1 MATTNSYRSRFSP
14 ESHFFTDP
22 SVMTQSEA
30 QIFGPIDDREFRLT
44 TKFNAPGAKAF
55 AICKG
60 IVLIQPQAGSVDK
73 VNLILRP
80 YTQPITGF
88 NIKYFIYRGLDKS
101 SFFSADQVIEK
112 SETSSDLIKRVNKD
126 FISFHQKGNDAVP
139 PFLAKY
145 LGYNPLVQED
155 TQMIDSLFF
164 KETQLVEENGSSSE
178 VEETAFE
185 LPLVGMGDSLGNFSG
200 AEAGIDIVLNYGDYQ
215 LLLPNEEF
223 VFDLAY
229 ARAKESVI
237 RIPLELSNYQK
248 KVKREQI
255 FQFLDAAAFFGF
267 HSDGGKVKIDHNGT
281 KVSKTDEAIYN
292 EVILNFKTKNR
303 LYLYIQSDRT
313 RSYNFYGNYFLK
325 DSTESSLK
333 MGSSVLSMVETN
345 YVTDGWPLI
354 IDSDPQIH
362 NESYNKLFLQLVTD
376 NNANT
381 MLYGQVAEI
390 DNAQH
395 NNFCDVDNL
404 KLPDSPKGIA
414 GSLTLTKIIELSNP
428 SIAANEL
435 KLNIASFN
443 ILLYQGRTYE
453 YLLKQISNNEGSMV
467 DVYSTAN
474 FFDDVF
480 GLIGA
485 SPVFKG
491 GTSSNLL
498 LMSSYKLNL
507 VNHYADKKKFG
518 ISAVQTVV
526 VEDEI
531 ETGAIDFPFLER
543 VTYLTETIDLLNHAT
558 SLTGS
563 ITANAKSNASSH
575 GLIQNGQGYELPEP
589 LYYKISQ
596 FTDVTK
602 TITGLQLSSTE
613 EAIPNKIILGL
624 SKAENDLLKA
634 LISEGNLIN
643 PRLFL
648 IDLFEQNNQL
658 ISVEGTPYQ
667 KYLVGIVSESNE
679 LEVELKLP
687 QTEIVVYSIDGK
699 SHYSKDYSK
708 YIIEPLFNYTEN
720 TIKTNIERWEQ

>member
-1 MATTNSYRSRFSP
+1 
-14 ESHFFTDP
+14 
-22 SVMTQSEA
+22 MTQSEA

-101 SFFSADQVIEK
+101 NFFSTDQVIEK
-112 SETSSDLIKRVNKD
+112 SETSSDLINRVNKD
-126 FISFHQKGNDAVP
+126 FISFHQKGNEPVP

-155 TQMIDSLFF
+155 ALMIDSFFF

-185 LPLVGMGDSLGNFSG
+185 LPMVDMGDSLGNFS
-200 AEAGIDIVLNYGDYQ
+200 ATEAGIDIVLNYGDYQ
-215 LLLPNEEF
+215 LPLPNEEF

-229 ARAKESVI
+229 ARTKEAVI
-237 RIPLELSNYQK
+237 SLPNELSDFQK

-267 HSDGGKVKIDHNGT
+267 HSDGGKVKIDHNGI
-281 KVSKTDEAIYN
+281 KVNKTAEAIYN

-303 LYLYIQSDRT
+303 LYLYIQSDRG
-313 RSYNFYGNYFLK
+313 RSYNFYGNYLIK
-325 DSTESSLK
+325 DSAETSLK
-333 MGSSVLSMVETN
+333 MGGSVLSMAEIN

-354 IDSDPQIH
+354 IDSDPQAH
-362 NESYNKLFLQLVTD
+362 NESYNKLFLQLVRD
-376 NNANT
+376 NSANA
-381 MLYGQVAEI
+381 MLYGQVAQL

-395 NNFCDVDNL
+395 NNFCDADNL
-404 KLPDSPKGIA
+404 KLPDSPEGNA
-414 GSLTLTKIIELSNP
+414 SSLTKIIELSNP
-428 SIAANEL
+428 SIAANGL

-443 ILLYQGRTYE
+443 ILLYQGKTYD
-453 YLLKQISNNEGSMV
+453 YLVKQISNNEGSMV
-467 DVYSTAN
+467 DVYSTAS

-491 GTSSNLL
+491 GASSNLL

-563 ITANAKSNASSH
+563 ITANTKSSASSH
-575 GLIQNGQGYELPEP
+575 GLIQNGQGYKLPEP

-679 LEVELKLP
+679 LEVKLKLP